1 MHPRLFTL
9 AATFAVVIGAFA
21 PAAARADVVRLTSGG
36 AVRGEVVSE
45 TRTEVVVRTA
55 GGTTVIPR
63 HEVESIERGG
73 PGGRVADASG
83 IEAEYQARLA
93 AIDPRDPEARYALG
107 LWLKAMRANA
117 QARREFEAVIALD
130 PAHRFARDELAREEA
145 TGRAAAGVSA
155 APVLGPDVV
164 TALDVV
170 RAGEPAPALEAAWRT
185 LDQGLGDP
193 AARGLIEAALV
204 DLERDARRG
213 VERSLRRAS
222 ALTGRYD
229 PQAGPD
235 GVRARTLA
243 RYAAARDAA
252 LAAVFADAGAGCDV
266 TSEVAGHDVA
276 ALVAQARAAH
286 SGLDA
291 LLSRDARGL
300 VALTAAEALGLARAL
315 GPERERALAL
325 RQALAGRGLG
335 EASTTLPAAAP
346 ALQALVAACAAERP
360 DGLAGWDRALVE
372 RVRDERVLARNAAT
386 VRAASPASRPTPDE
400 LEQVRLTNEHRLA
413 LGRPALELDLRLVVS
428 ARGHAGDMASQGF
441 FDHAS
446 PSPGRAT
453 PGERMAAAGYAH
465 AGGENIARGVESAR
479 AAHDLWVAS
488 PAHHRNLLDAGWRA
502 IGVGRDGRLWT
513 QNFGVAAGE

>member
-1 MHPRLFTL
+1 VHPRLLTL
-9 AATFAVVIGAFA
+9 AATFAVAIGAFA
-21 PAAARADVVRLTSGG
+21 PSGARADVVRLTSGG

-45 TRTEVVVRTA
+45 TRTEVVVRAA

-63 HEVESIERGG
+63 HEVESIERGR
-73 PGGRVADASG
+73 PGDRVADASG
-83 IEAEYQARLA
+83 LEAEYQARLA
-93 AIDPRDPEARYALG
+93 GIDPRDPEARYALG
-107 LWLKAMRANA
+107 LWLKAMRADA
-117 QARREFEAVIALD
+117 LARREFEAVIALD

-155 APVLGPDVV
+155 PPALGLEVV

-193 AARGLIEAALV
+193 ASRGLIEAALV

-213 VERSLRRAS
+213 VERAHRRAS

-243 RYAAARDAA
+243 RHAAACEAA
-252 LAAVFADAGAGCDV
+252 LAAVFADATSDV
-266 TSEVAGHDVA
+266 VRHDVV

-286 SGLDA
+286 TGLDA
-291 LLSRDARGL
+291 LLRRDARGL
-300 VALTAAEALGLARAL
+300 VELTPAEAVGLARAL
-315 GPERERALAL
+315 GPDRERALAL
-325 RQALAGRGLG
+325 RQALAGRGLVD
-335 EASTTLPAAAP
+335 ASTTLPAAAP
-346 ALQALVAACAAERP
+346 ALRALVAACAAERP
-360 DGLAGWDRALVE
+360 DGLAGWDRALAG
-372 RVRDERVLARNAAT
+372 RVRDERVIARNAA
-386 VRAASPASRPTPDE
+386 VARAAAPASRPTPDE

-413 LGRPALELDLRLVVS
+413 LGRPALELDLRLVTS